1 MATPIIQIDK
11 LMISCFEILSP
22 KKRNAI
28 MVAKRGEVLFRKA
41 SLDREISFT
50 ATLKI
55 KKVMVPVI
63 DLMMTN
69 FH

>member
-1 MATPIIQIDK
+1 
-11 LMISCFEILSP
+11 MISCFEILSP